1 MTIVTSGL
9 QFTFNWET
17 CMGSVSILFI
27 LSSIAF
33 HYYLAVS
40 VVRVVV
46 LRRGVLGL
54 RLVLLL

>member
-1 MTIVTSGL
+1 
-9 QFTFNWET
+9 
-17 CMGSVSILFI
+17 MGSVSILFI

-40 VVRVVV
+40 VVGVVI

-54 RLVLLL
+54 RLVLHL